1 MLSTI
6 CIMESMDMKVTIKKR
21 HKLILLFTVITLLIS
36 STAYAH
42 NGSLD
47 KNQGHH
53 DKKNVSGL
61 GDYHFHCGD
70 TEAHLHPNGICPFS
84 DDVTQPTDIT
94 IDNTESTML
103 KGDTRDAKVTVLPED
118 AFEMPIKWLSNNEEV
133 IKIEEDRIV
142 AVNVG
147 EALISA
153 TTYNGKIASLN
164 IEVLPSVEQIIVDKS
179 DLTIKAGESIRVN
192 AHVYP
197 ANAVNSKLVWSTQ
210 DINVATVKK
219 GVITA
224 QGGGNVTISAISSND
239 IKTSISVKVI
249 EQIQSINICDDSI
262 HINVGES
269 HSVFY
274 TTTPATASGE
284 NITWMSSNP
293 EVAYIQNGN
302 VIGNKNGS
310 CTITITANNGVSSS
324 VNVRVGMSPLLA
336 FVLIATMGAILYFTI
351 KTKFKGRKQ
360 LKREGYYRNDYGSDN
375 EY

>member
-1 MLSTI
+1 
-6 CIMESMDMKVTIKKR
+6 MKVTIKKR
-21 HKLILLFTVITLLIS
+21 HILILLFIIITLLIS
-36 STAYAH
+36 NTVYAH
-42 NGSLD
+42 KGALD

-70 TEAHLHPNGICPFS
+70 TVAHLHPNGICPFS
-84 DDVTQPTDIT
+84 DEVTQPNDIT
-94 IDNTESTML
+94 IDNTKPTML

-118 AFEMPIKWLSNNEEV
+118 AFDMPIKWLSNNEEV
-133 IKIEEDRIV
+133 IKIEEDKIV

-147 EALISA
+147 EALVTA

-164 IEVLPSVEQIIVDKS
+164 IEVLPSVEQIIIDNPE
-179 DLTIKAGESIRVN
+179 LTIKAGESIRVS

-197 ANAVNSKLVWSTQ
+197 ANAVNKKIVWSTE
-210 DINVATVKK
+210 DLNVATVKK

-224 QGGGNVTISAISSND
+224 RGGGCVTISAISSND
-239 IKTSISVKVI
+239 VKASISVKVI
-249 EQIQSINICDDSI
+249 EQIESLNICDDSI
-262 HINVGES
+262 HIGIGES
-269 HSVFY
+269 YSVFY

-284 NITWMSSNP
+284 NITWTSSNP

-302 VIGNKNGS
+302 VIGNKNGRS
-310 CTITITANNGVSSS
+310 TITITAENGVSSS

-336 FVLIATMGAILYFTI
+336 FILIATMGTILYFTI

-360 LKREGYYRNDYGSDN
+360 LEREGYYRNDYSSDN